1 MDETPDARTRRVLRE
16 HGLPEGLLPP
26 GITQAD
32 IAPSGAFTVTLPRR
46 VERSHG
52 GYRVRFG
59 TVIGGRLQAGRVEGL
74 RGVEAKQL
82 LWFPVGAI
90 QAEGSALI
98 FTVGPTRHRLAVTDF
113 PWP

>member
-16 HGLPEGLLPP
+16 HGLPEGLLPG
-26 GITQAD
+26 GITKAD
-32 IAPSGAFTVTLPRR
+32 IAVSGAFTVVLPRR

-59 TVIGGRLQAGRVEGL
+59 PVIRGTLQPGRVVGL

-90 QAEGSALI
+90 DADGATLL
-98 FTVGPTRHRLAVTDF
+98 FAVGPTRHRLGVADF